1 MITIYHNPGCSKSR
15 QSLELVL
22 SKTKNVKVI
31 EYLKIPLTKEELQ
44 NILDKLNLKVNDII
58 RHKEEAYEKYIQ
70 GKEPTEDELLDLIT
84 KHPILLE
91 RPIII
96 KGNKAVIGR
105 PPENI
110 LKIVQ

>member
-22 SKTKNVKVI
+22 SKTKDIKI
-31 EYLKIPLTKEELQ
+31 IKYLKNPPTKEELKE
-44 NILDKLNLKVNDII
+44 ILNKLDLTVTDII
-58 RHKEEAYEKYIQ
+58 RHKEEAYKEYIQ
-70 GKEPTEDELLDLIT
+70 GKELTEDELLDLIT

-96 KGNKAVIGR
+96 KGDKAVIGR
-105 PPENI
+105 PPENV
-110 LKIVQ
+110 LRLLR